1 MTNGDDGAT
10 CQSDSDPAT
19 RASINEP
26 PPAQA
31 GGAASRRRPAEVRR
45 LLLEAAEQ
53 VVIRKGMSANAQE
66 IAREAGVHRS
76 VLYRHFASVEEIVQV
91 ATLRPFSEFLSMFQS
106 IADSS
111 GPDNPI
117 PLRDFLYGFLDNLL
131 NDLTAHRDFLT
142 MVLSGLS
149 PVDNSELWC
158 KLDEVLDEITVI
170 AGREGQIRG
179 VDVSSIGVNTRLV
192 VAMTAGLV
200 AFGDWLLPHGDRA
213 LDRHTLIEHMSN
225 LILYG
230 VQKVADEQRPADR
243 T

>member
-10 CQSDSDPAT
+10 CQPDSDPAS
-19 RASINEP
+19 RASTETP
-26 PPAQA
+26 PQA
-31 GGAASRRRPAEVRR
+31 GSTASRRRPAEVRR
-45 LLLEAAEQ
+45 LLLEAAER
-53 VVIRKGMSANAQE
+53 VVVRKGMSANAQE

-76 VLYRHFASVEEIVQV
+76 VLYRHFASAEEIVQV

-106 IADSS
+106 MADSS

-117 PLRDFLYGFLDNLL
+117 PLWDLIYGFLDNLL
-131 NDLTAHRDFLT
+131 SDLTAHRDFLT

-149 PVDNSELWC
+149 PMDNNDLWR
-158 KLDEVLDEITVI
+158 KLDEVLDEIAVL

-200 AFGDWLLPHGDRA
+200 AFGDWLLPHGDHG

-230 VQKVADEQRPADR
+230 VQIVADEHRHADR